1 MKIPIIGS
9 GFSSL
14 SAAAYLS
21 KLGHRVTVFE
31 KNEQI
36 GGRARLFEEAG
47 FKFDMGPSWY
57 WMPEVFENFFNDHN
71 SSVQDHYD
79 LVRLSPS
86 YQVFFKDKTIEVPAN
101 LNDLYELFDSLE
113 INGASKLKNF
123 LKNSEAKYSAAMKGP
138 ISLPGLSFKELFRPD
153 IIKSAVHLNLTQSF
167 AKFVRN
173 RFTSKYIHQI
183 LEFPILFLGSTPAK
197 IPSLYSMLNYA
208 DIKLGTWYP
217 MGGMHKV
224 IEGMT
229 NVLQNYGVSIETS
242 SPVQQIN
249 IENKKAKEII
259 LDNGAFEADAVVAG
273 ADYAHVENSLLS
285 KEYRQ
290 YSSAYWEK
298 RALAPSAIIMY
309 LGVKGKLTKLLHHN
323 LFFDA
328 DFDNH
333 LSTIYKTKA
342 WPKNPL
348 FYVANPSKTDKSVAP
363 AGHENLFV
371 LIPTAPGL
379 LTSDDELLDDYL
391 ENVIRRIKKNTGEDL
406 SNRIVYKKF
415 FAPKNFV
422 QDYNAF
428 KGNAY
433 GLANTLMQ
441 THFLK
446 PRIKHKHI
454 NNLFYT
460 GQLTV
465 PGPGVP
471 PSIISGHI
479 VASYL
484 HKNLK

>member
-14 SAAAYLS
+14 SAAAYLA
-21 KLGHRVTVFE
+21 KLGHKVTVFE
-31 KNEQI
+31 KNQQI

-57 WMPEVFENFFNDHN
+57 WMPEVFEDFFNDHN
-71 SSVQDHYD
+71 SSVKEHYE
-79 LVRLSPS
+79 LVILSPS
-86 YQVFFKDKTIEVPAN
+86 YQVFFKDKVIEVPSN
-101 LNDLYELFDSLE
+101 LDDLYDLFDNLE

-138 ISLPGLSFKELFRPD
+138 ITLPGLSFKELLRPD

-167 AKFVRN
+167 AKFVRSQ
-173 RFTSKYIHQI
+173 FTSKYIHQI
-183 LEFPILFLGSTPAK
+183 LEFPILFLGSAPSK

-217 MGGMHKV
+217 MGGMHKI

-229 NVLQNYGVSIETS
+229 NVLQNYGVSIETN
-242 SPVQQIN
+242 SPVERIN
-249 IENKKAKEII
+249 IENRKAKEII
-259 LDNGAFEADAVVAG
+259 LNKGAFGADAVVAG
-273 ADYAHVENSLLS
+273 ADYAHVENNLLP

-290 YSSAYWEK
+290 YSSSYWEK
-298 RALAPSAIIMY
+298 RELAPSAILMY
-309 LGVKGKLTKLLHHN
+309 LGVKGKLSKLLHHN

-328 DFDNH
+328 DFDDH
-333 LSTIYKTKA
+333 LSTIYKTKT
-342 WPKNPL
+342 WPQNPL
-348 FYVANPSKTDKSVAP
+348 FYVSNPSKTDKGVATD
-363 AGHENLFV
+363 GHENLFV

-379 LTSDDELLDDYL
+379 LTINDELLDAYL
-391 ENVIRRIKKNTGEDL
+391 EVVKRRIKENTGEDL

-415 FAPKNFV
+415 FTPKNFV

-446 PRIKHKHI
+446 PRIQHKKI

-471 PSIISGHI
+471 PSIISGKI
-479 VASYL
+479 VASFL
-484 HKNLK
+484 HNNLK